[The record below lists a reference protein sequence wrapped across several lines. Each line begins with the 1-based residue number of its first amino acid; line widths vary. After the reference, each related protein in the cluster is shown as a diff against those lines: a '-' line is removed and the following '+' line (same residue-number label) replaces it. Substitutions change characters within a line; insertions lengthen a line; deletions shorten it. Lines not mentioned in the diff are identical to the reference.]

1 MPRPVKGVVFLPEL
15 CARKSPC
22 EYKTRMPRATDATG
36 RSPDK
41 KNHFPVEGEVVRL
54 AEGSGAI
61 KQEPTAERERG
72 HKGDE
77 RGRSLASSAF
87 RVENILTSRESTAWV
102 DCPMGFLNE

>member
-1 MPRPVKGVVFLPEL
+1 MPCPVKGVVFLPEL

-41 KNHFPVEGEVVRL
+41 KNHFPVEGGREGEVVRL

-72 HKGDE
+72 HGRDE
-77 RGRSLASSAF
+77 RAAHSPARHFGWGTF
-87 RVENILTSRESTAWV
+87 
-102 DCPMGFLNE
+102 